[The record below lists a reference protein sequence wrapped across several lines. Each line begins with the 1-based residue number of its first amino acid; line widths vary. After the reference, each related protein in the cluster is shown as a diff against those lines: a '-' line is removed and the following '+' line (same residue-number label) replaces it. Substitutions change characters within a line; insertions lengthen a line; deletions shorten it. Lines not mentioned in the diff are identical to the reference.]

1 MLKNF
6 VSGVFIYTDRP
17 FRIGDWVE
25 WNEGTCAGV
34 VQDISLRVTRV
45 RTFDNELLTVPNS
58 LLTEGVIKNPM
69 AYDKLRLS
77 VSFGIGYEDDIEQA
91 SEIILEEARQYE
103 AILDDP
109 KPIVH
114 MSDEA
119 PLADSYV
126 GLIACVWI
134 DDPSRGDFLDARG
147 EHLKRVKARFDE
159 AGIDIPYPQ
168 VDLSG
173 GIEVANPQS
182 MPTRAD
188 D

>member
-1 MLKNF
+1 
-6 VSGVFIYTDRP
+6 
-17 FRIGDWVE
+17 
-25 WNEGTCAGV
+25 
-34 VQDISLRVTRV
+34 
-45 RTFDNELLTVPNS
+45 LTVPNS

-126 GLIACVWI
+126 SLIARVWI

-159 AGIDIPYPQ
+159 AGIDIP
-168 VDLSG
+168 
-173 GIEVANPQS
+173 
-182 MPTRAD
+182 
-188 D
+188 